1 MKERKHKI
9 SIKKLI
15 VLSNCVIMASFF
27 GINSYFNQRCYKKAL
42 EQEIETQQKQQLLF
56 VNGELEHAMEAVE
69 HQARAVVNNY
79 GVIKCILNYQKN
91 ASSYEQLVFQNNM
104 SQNLS
109 AVAYSLKD
117 VVSVNILMEDGRL
130 RTRKINGIY
139 NYDAY
144 ADREQVKKIR
154 EMSSG
159 WLWNTKN
166 SLDNFPYVD
175 HTVTYV
181 LHFYS
186 GVYYGDALGHLVIN
200 LDENLF
206 YALMQPY
213 NQEGAEMLM
222 YDAAGNIISSTDR
235 TILGKN
241 IAKTDYAG
249 YIPQANESTAAK
261 SRKRDRIVSTCQSHD
276 KEYTLIAVLDF
287 DRITQ
292 DVRQMQKFL
301 FRIFLIIFFVFMGF
315 SAFLACKISKPI
327 LKLAKEVTGLDEAD
341 WTKRLEGKS
350 SIYEIAV
357 LSTEFNN
364 KMEMIENLAA
374 LTMMQEKAKRRSD
387 MEVLQSQINPHFLY
401 NTLETINWMVLRIK
415 QKEISRMV
423 VNLGTFLRLSLN
435 KGKSVY
441 LVGDELDHLK
451 CYLEIHN
458 IRCGG
463 KIAFSLETEEG
474 VRELRM
480 TKLLLQPLVENSIM
494 HGFDFRGGAGQLKL
508 KVSRKEGYLN
518 FRLEDDGCGM
528 TEEQIRD
535 IYDAESETGVGLK
548 NVMKRI
554 QFYYGR
560 DCGLTIDSRPG
571 EGTAIEMKI
580 REDVPNFLLYT

>member
-9 SIKKLI
+9 SIIKLI
-15 VLSNCVIMASFF
+15 ILSNCVIMPSFF

-56 VNGELEHAMEAVE
+56 VNGELEQAMVAVE

-79 GVIKCILNYQKN
+79 SVIKCILNYQKN
-91 ASSYEQLVFQNNM
+91 SGSYEQMVFQNNM
-104 SQNLS
+104 NQNLS

-117 VVSVNILMEDGRL
+117 VVSVNILMEDEQL
-130 RTRKINGIY
+130 RTRKLNGIY
-139 NYDAY
+139 NYDKY
-144 ADREQVKKIR
+144 APEEQVRKIR
-154 EMSSG
+154 EISSG

-166 SLDNFPYVD
+166 SLDNFPYVE
-175 HTVTYV
+175 HTITYV

-206 YALMQPY
+206 YAQMQPY

-222 YDAAGNIISSTDR
+222 YDPEGNIISSTDR

-241 IAKTDYAG
+241 IKETDYAG
-249 YIPQANESTAAK
+249 YIPEMNEDTGSK
-261 SRKRDRIVSTCQSHD
+261 DRIVSMYQAHD
-276 KEYTLIAVLDF
+276 KDYTIIA
-287 DRITQ
+287 IQ
-292 DVRQMQKFL
+292 DYTKIAQEVRQMQKFL
-301 FRIFLIIFFVFMGF
+301 FHIFLIIFFVFIAF
-315 SAFLACKISKPI
+315 SAFLAYKISKPI
-327 LKLAKEVTGLDEAD
+327 LKLAKEVTGLNETD
-341 WTKRLEGKS
+341 WTKRLEVRS
-350 SIYEIAV
+350 SIYEIDV
-357 LSTEFNN
+357 LSTEFNK
-364 KMEMIENLAA
+364 KMEMIENLVT

-441 LVGDELDHLK
+441 LVGDELNHLK
-451 CYLEIHN
+451 CYLDIHN

-463 KIAFSLETEEG
+463 KIEFSLEMEEG
-474 VRELRM
+474 IQELRM

-494 HGFDFRGGAGQLKL
+494 HGFDFRGGAGELSL
-508 KVSRKEGYLN
+508 KVYREEGYLN

-535 IYDAESETGVGLK
+535 IYDMESDTGVGLK

-554 QFYYGR
+554 QFYYGK
-560 DCGLTIDSRPG
+560 DCGLTIYSKLG
-571 EGTAIEMKI
+571 EGTVIEMKI
-580 REDVPNFLLYT
+580 LEDVPNSLLYT